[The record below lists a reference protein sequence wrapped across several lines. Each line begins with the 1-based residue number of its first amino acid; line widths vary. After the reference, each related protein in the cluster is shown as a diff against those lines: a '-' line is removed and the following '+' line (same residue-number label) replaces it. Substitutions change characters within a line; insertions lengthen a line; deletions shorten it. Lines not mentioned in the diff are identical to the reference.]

1 MEVGNLAYI
10 ELMSVLFPSPVSPT
24 TISVNSKPLF
34 TDFLYTWWHQIWL
47 ILVSNVTAL
56 GGYWWHQIWLTLIW
70 VETGLEGCWLLQS
83 PNVSHHV
90 SLIYITQPRFNHH
103 DLAQSRTRMRLLPD
117 WASLRIP
124 HNHPIAVEVFSQVG
138 PETKRKLHAGMISI
152 VGDVPYLRLRWNVPW
167 FGGELWFLYSV
178 SPNPVARAAVL
189 SRAQLGQSVL
199 KSVILKLNINDKNS
213 MEEVTLKYLH
223 ISGSRGRRLRG
234 CCWGLASIYWLRVGM
249 WGLQYKIVVKSIIYW
264 LGGGPFQ
271 N

>member
-90 SLIYITQPRFNHH
+90 SLIYITQPRFNHQ

-152 VGDVPYLRLRWNVPW
+152 VGHCYIQMFHTSGFGETSLGLGESSGFFTVCPPTPLLVPLCSR
-167 FGGELWFLYSV
+167 
-178 SPNPVARAAVL
+178 VL
-189 SRAQLGQSVL
+189 SW
-199 KSVILKLNINDKNS
+199 DK
-213 MEEVTLKYLH
+213 
-223 ISGSRGRRLRG
+223 
-234 CCWGLASIYWLRVGM
+234 ASWKV
-249 WGLQYKIVVKSIIYW
+249 
-264 LGGGPFQ
+264 
-271 N
+271 